1 MYRKPWPWSAV
12 PSDIAASLSRLQK
25 RKLGEASST
34 KVLFSLAVVAVLGW
48 TAAMFT
54 GVGPFTTPKEAIVG
68 LVGIMGDDAASDRI
82 ALEGAVSE
90 GVTIYEGVPPPYA
103 RIPWGDDRV
112 QLVNEKRAADPTWE
126 QLKSFLLADETDR
139 KGYDPALFP
148 CGAFAEEVHN
158 NAEAAG
164 IKSAWVVVEFE
175 GEIRRHALNAFSTT
189 DKGLV
194 WIDSTDSWLELPA
207 SVKTVGGSE
216 SRDKVAYVAIG
227 KDYGL
232 VSLDVASSPSYT
244 YYEQYVQRKLDHRA
258 IRDEYYR
265 RAQVQMSYT
274 ADYDD
279 SLSWRMAPGL
289 AMDTSGDD
297 WDQGHYEELKWEA
310 HSLAAIAE
318 TLDRESSSL
327 GPYWGSLGTVSS
339 IEVYW

>member
-1 MYRKPWPWSAV
+1 M
-12 PSDIAASLSRLQK
+12 PSEIAATLGRLQK

-34 KVLFSLAVVAVLGW
+34 KVLFSLAVAAVLGC
-48 TAAMFT
+48 TAAMFA

-68 LVGIMGDDAASDRI
+68 LAGIMGDDTVSSRT
-82 ALEGAVSE
+82 ALEGLASE
-90 GVTIYEGVPPPYA
+90 GVTIYHGVPPPYA

-126 QLKSFLLADETDR
+126 QLRSFLLADETDR
-139 KGYDPALFP
+139 KDYDPASFP

-164 IKSAWVVVEFE
+164 IRAAWVVVEFE
-175 GEIRRHALNAFSTT
+175 GEVRRHALNAFSTT

-207 SVKTVGGSE
+207 SVKAYGESA

-232 VSLDVASSPSYT
+232 VSLDVASSPTYS
-244 YYEQYVQRKLDHRA
+244 YYEQYIQRKIDHRA
-258 IRDEYYR
+258 VRDEYYR
-265 RAQVQMSYT
+265 RAQVQMSYA
-274 ADYDD
+274 ADHDD
-279 SLSWRMAPGL
+279 SLSWRTALGSTV
-289 AMDTSGDD
+289 DTSGDD
-297 WDQGHYEELKWEA
+297 RDQGRYEELKREA
-310 HSLAAIAE
+310 HSLAVIE
-318 TLDRESSSL
+318 EILDTESSSL
-327 GPYWGSLGTVSS
+327 GPYWGSLGIVSS

>member
-1 MYRKPWPWSAV
+1 
-12 PSDIAASLSRLQK
+12 PSEIAATLGRLQK

-34 KVLFSLAVVAVLGW
+34 KVLFSLAVVAVLGC

-54 GVGPFTTPKEAIVG
+54 GVGPFSTPKEAIVG
-68 LVGIMGDDAASDRI
+68 LVGIMGDDTASGRM
-82 ALEGAVSE
+82 ALEGLASE
-90 GVTIYEGVPPPYA
+90 GVTTYHGVPPPYA

-112 QLVNEKRAADPTWE
+112 QLANAKRAADPTWE

-139 KGYDPALFP
+139 KDYDPASFP
-148 CGAFAEEVHN
+148 CGAFAEEIHN

-164 IKSAWVVVEFE
+164 IRAAWVVVEFE

-232 VSLDVASSPSYT
+232 VSLDVASSPAYS

-258 IRDEYYR
+258 MREEFYR

-274 ADYDD
+274 ADYDYSSSSRTALGSTAD
-279 SLSWRMAPGL
+279 AR
-289 AMDTSGDD
+289 GDD
-297 WDQGHYEELKWEA
+297 RDQGQYEQPERKA
-310 HSLAAIAE
+310 HSLAAIRE
-318 TLDRESSSL
+318 TLDRASSSL